1 MHSIQEGTIVEYI
14 TRSIPIT
21 SATLENKQSD
31 HQTTVVEIEGTL
43 KDKPIYI
50 LIDPCTSLS
59 YVSPRILELYKLHQD
74 KFEKYWLVE
83 LVTCTK

>member
-1 MHSIQEGTIVEYI
+1 MHSIQEDTIVEYI

-31 HQTTVVEIEGTL
+31 HQTLMVEIEGTL

-50 LIDPCTSLS
+50 LIDPCPILS
-59 YVSPRILELYKLHQD
+59 YVSTRIVERYILQLEMILRNHTYLKVYKC
-74 KFEKYWLVE
+74 W
-83 LVTCTK
+83 